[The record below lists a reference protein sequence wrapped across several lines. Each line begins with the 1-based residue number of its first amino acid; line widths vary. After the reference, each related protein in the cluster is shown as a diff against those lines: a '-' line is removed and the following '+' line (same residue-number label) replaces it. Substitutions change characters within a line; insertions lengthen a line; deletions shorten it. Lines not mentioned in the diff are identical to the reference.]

1 MRSPVEKGVR
11 DDPIRGIEVSHHL
24 EVVGTALAVL
34 ADAEDEPVQEAGY
47 DSADDWSSPV
57 YLRTKTKY

>member
-1 MRSPVEKGVR
+1 MR
-11 DDPIRGIEVSHHL
+11 DDPIRGIKVSHHL